1 MAQKEVIEIE
11 AKTGKAQK
19 EIEAL
24 RKDVQ
29 GLAKAQETTAES
41 TNKIASSLGTLT
53 KGVILGVALKAFET
67 LVEVFNKNQKVADF
81 LAVAVESLT
90 IMFNDLINFV
100 LNNTQP
106 IVDTFKKIFN
116 DPQQAI
122 KDFAAAIRD
131 NLIERFNSFI
141 EVLGFAGR
149 AVAALF
155 RGDFSEAA
163 DLAKEAGK
171 EMVDVY
177 TGVDNTVDKV
187 KETITKGAEAIKE
200 YTKETYEA
208 ASANVEL
215 GKQAQ
220 IAAAANQGLIEKYD
234 RQAEI
239 QRQIRDDERNSLEDR
254 RKANEELG
262 IILEK
267 QAEEMRK
274 NAQIAVAAAEAELS
288 KNKDNIDA
296 KVALMEANNELAAIE
311 AQIEGFRSEQKANDM
326 ALDREAI
333 ELINAKK
340 ETEIEAFEV
349 RRRAE
354 IEAMASEKD
363 RIEATEILEQQLFN
377 RRVELINQRL
387 AKEKEGST
395 AYAEILNE
403 RAQLEAEYEAES
415 ITRNKEQADFNISL
429 KNQEEQ
435 SKLAIVGSALSAAQ
449 GLAEQGSATYKA
461 LASAQVLLDTFKG
474 VQAAFASNAANT
486 GATALSGGAWPFIQA
501 AAAAA
506 FGAANLA
513 GILAVNP
520 KGGNGSV
527 SIPRPSAPSV
537 AQNVSGVNFNTVA
550 AVQQNRL
557 LGDISNAVGQ
567 PTRAFVVASDVTT
580 AQELQRKKISN
591 ATF

>member
-41 TNKIASSLGTLT
+41 TNKIATSLGTLT

-67 LVEVFNKNQKVADF
+67 LVEVFNKNQRVADF
-81 LAVAVESLT
+81 FATAIETVSIV
-90 IMFNDLINFV
+90 FNDLVNFL
-100 LNNTQP
+100 LNNVGSV
-106 IVDTFKKIFN
+106 VDTFKSIFDN
-116 DPQQAI
+116 PVESIKSLGNAI
-122 KDFAAAIRD
+122 KDNI
-131 NLIERFNSFI
+131 IERFNSLLDT
-141 EVLGFAGR
+141 LGFVGDAISK
-149 AVAALF
+149 F
-155 RGDFSEAA
+155 ITGDFEG
-163 DLAKEAGK
+163 AKEAALNAGK
-171 EMVDVY
+171 ELVDVY

-187 KETITKGAEAIKE
+187 KETITKSAESIKE
-200 YTKETYEA
+200 YAKETYEA

-262 IILEK
+262 VILEK

-288 KNKDNIDA
+288 KDRDNIDA

-403 RAQLEAEYEAES
+403 RAQLEAEYEAEA
-415 ITRNKEQADFNISL
+415 ITRNKEQADFNINL
-429 KNQEEQ
+429 KNQEEE

-537 AQNVSGVNFNTVA
+537 AQNVTGVNFNTVA
-550 AVQQNRL
+550 AVEQNRL

>member
-1 MAQKEVIEIE
+1 
-11 AKTGKAQK
+11 
-19 EIEAL
+19 
-24 RKDVQ
+24 
-29 GLAKAQETTAES
+29 
-41 TNKIASSLGTLT
+41 
-53 KGVILGVALKAFET
+53 
-67 LVEVFNKNQKVADF
+67 
-81 LAVAVESLT
+81 
-90 IMFNDLINFV
+90 
-100 LNNTQP
+100 
-106 IVDTFKKIFN
+106 
-116 DPQQAI
+116 
-122 KDFAAAIRD
+122 
-131 NLIERFNSFI
+131 
-141 EVLGFAGR
+141 
-149 AVAALF
+149 
-155 RGDFSEAA
+155 
-163 DLAKEAGK
+163 
-171 EMVDVY
+171 
-177 TGVDNTVDKV
+177 
-187 KETITKGAEAIKE
+187 
-200 YTKETYEA
+200 
-208 ASANVEL
+208 
-215 GKQAQ
+215 
-220 IAAAANQGLIEKYD
+220 
-234 RQAEI
+234 
-239 QRQIRDDERNSLEDR
+239 
-254 RKANEELG
+254 
-262 IILEK
+262 
-267 QAEEMRK
+267 MRK

-403 RAQLEAEYEAES
+403 RAQLEAEFESES
-415 ITRNKEQADFNISL
+415 IIRSKEQADFNISL

-474 VQAAFASNAANT
+474 VQAAFASHAANT